1 MANDRDEPDGRNRP
15 NTIELTATEIKSEPE
30 ADTAPASEGS
40 AAPASENAPPPARSG
55 SGLRIAG
62 AVLGALVL
70 FAVGLGAGYWL
81 SLNAPALFGATPVTA
96 TAPAPVPVQVR
107 TDPALLDRLAKL
119 EAALSAPRAQDPQLL
134 SRVVAAEAA
143 ARTAAD
149 FMTTRERRS
158 DEIAAMAQEARDRA
172 TSAASAADE
181 AVKKAAAVP
190 EQPRVDLTPLNTR
203 IATLESAIKANQ
215 AEIARSAKAAT
226 SDDARGR
233 LAVAALAL
241 RNAAESGEPFA
252 AELAAVKALGGEA
265 GATKAL
271 ETFAASGIPTPD
283 ALGRELSALMPQVWK
298 AGRATE
304 SSEGGFLARLQANA
318 EKIVRVRPAGEAGG
332 DDAAHVKAR
341 IETRAQ
347 AANVRGALAEFAK
360 LAPEARAP
368 ADGWIRKA
376 QARETAL
383 AAARTLSQAA
393 LSALAKS
400 GS

>member
-30 ADTAPASEGS
+30 ADAAAASEGS
-40 AAPASENAPPPARSG
+40 AAPAAENTPPPARSG

-172 TSAASAADE
+172 TSAASAAE

-190 EQPRVDLTPLNTR
+190 EQPRVDLAPLNTR
-203 IATLESAIKANQ
+203 IAALESAIKANQ

-332 DDAAHVKAR
+332 DDPAHVKAR

>member
-1 MANDRDEPDGRNRP
+1 
-15 NTIELTATEIKSEPE
+15 
-30 ADTAPASEGS
+30 
-40 AAPASENAPPPARSG
+40 
-55 SGLRIAG
+55 
-62 AVLGALVL
+62 
-70 FAVGLGAGYWL
+70 
-81 SLNAPALFGATPVTA
+81 
-96 TAPAPVPVQVR
+96 VQVR

-172 TSAASAADE
+172 TSAASAAE

-190 EQPRVDLTPLNTR
+190 EQPRVDLAPLNTR
-203 IATLESAIKANQ
+203 IAALESAIKANQ

-241 RNAAESGEPFA
+241 RDAAESGEPFA

-332 DDAAHVKAR
+332 DDPAHVKAR

>member
-1 MANDRDEPDGRNRP
+1 MATDRDEPDGRNRP
-15 NTIELTATEIKSEPE
+15 NTIDLTATEIKNEPE
-30 ADTAPASEGS
+30 AEPA
-40 AAPASENAPPPARSG
+40 AAPEAEAQSAPPARSR
-55 SGLRIAG
+55 SGFRIVG
-62 AVLGALVL
+62 LVLGALAL
-70 FAVGLGAGYWL
+70 FAIGLGGGYWL
-81 SLNAPALFGATPVTA
+81 SLNAPSLFGAAPVTA
-96 TAPAPVPVQVR
+96 ASPVPVQVM
-107 TDPALLDRLAKL
+107 TDPALLDRLGKL
-119 EAALSAPRAQDPQLL
+119 EAALNTPRAQDPQLL

-143 ARTAAD
+143 AKTAAD

-172 TSAASAADE
+172 ATAASAATE
-181 AVKKAAAVP
+181 AMKKAGAVP
-190 EQPRVDLTPLNTR
+190 EQQRVDLTPLNTR
-203 IATLESAIKANQ
+203 IAALEGAIKANQ

-233 LAVAALAL
+233 LAVVALAL

-252 AELAAVKALGGEA
+252 AELAAVKALGGDA
-265 GATKAL
+265 GVVKAL
-271 ETFAASGIPTPD
+271 ESFAAGGIPTAD

-298 AGRATE
+298 AGRAAE

-341 IETRAQ
+341 IEARAQ

-368 ADGWIRKA
+368 ADGWIKKA

-393 LSALAKS
+393 LGALAKS